1 MIWLIF
7 FEKLLPSFPWKVES
21 SKTFKKKNKNFQSSK
36 KAENRYQKY
45 PNVFWTYFGV
55 NFSKKFCPVSH
66 GRSSVRKFSK
76 KTKNFQSS
84 KKPKIVTK
92 SVQTCFE
99 HVSGKLFKKFFAQCS
114 MQARDFENFH
124 KNQKIFK
131 IPKIAKIIS
140 KRIQMCFERACFAE
154 NFSNKNF
161 CPVFH
166 GVSRLLNFEKSRKN
180 LKFTNMPK
188 IDTKIVQMCFE
199 HVLGRYFWNFF
210 AQFSMEGRVFENFQK
225 N

>member
-1 MIWLIF
+1 MEGRV
-7 FEKLLPSFPWKVES
+7 FE
-21 SKTFKKKNKNFQSSK
+21 NF
-36 KAENRYQKY
+36 R
-45 PNVFWTYFGV
+45 
-55 NFSKKFCPVSH
+55 
-66 GRSSVRKFSK
+66 
-76 KTKNFQSS
+76 
-84 KKPKIVTK
+84 KKPKIFRVPK
-92 SVQTCFE
+92 SRKSLPK
-99 HVSGKLFKKFFAQCS
+99 VSKRVLNMFRGKLFKKFFAQCS
-114 MQARDFENFH
+114 MQARDFEKFH

-140 KRIQMCFERACFAE
+140 KRIQMCFERACFAA

-166 GVSRLLNFEKSRKN
+166 GGSRLLNFEKSRKI

-188 IDTKIVQMCFE
+188 IDTKIVQMCFA